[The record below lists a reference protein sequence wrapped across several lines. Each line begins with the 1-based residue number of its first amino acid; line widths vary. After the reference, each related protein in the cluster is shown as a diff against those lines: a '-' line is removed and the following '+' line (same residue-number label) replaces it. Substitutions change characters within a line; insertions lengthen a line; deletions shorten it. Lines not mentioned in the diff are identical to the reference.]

1 MIVNWPGFLR
11 SDAMHNGVKICLGCI
26 LMFWI
31 GGISY
36 AQDFGT
42 DKAARAFP
50 FEVNDSVQV
59 NVDLISGTHG
69 YPVGYAAHLETD
81 VCSDD
86 LCKPVSITIRWD
98 LLGQFTSYH
107 TTDEH
112 SLTKFDHIPLTEADH
127 DQLHGILSDTAAVL
141 RDYNV
146 EDMIDTAVFLPS
158 QQIDAVTRPTSLTFS
173 AATVEGAL
181 YTVYT
186 LWHFTNGAIRARM
199 KTYTRSLMSDD
210 AVLKSMLASEN
221 RDYVRFVFQNLTTE
235 QRNRLEK
242 DIVKLVGS
250 SDTYIPHFA
259 LAQLEDS
266 LLSLPNIQQQ
276 LLIYFPVADNTLKNA
291 LLGRLASVPMDANV
305 MIVLLSSLSNLQEH
319 HITKALDIIEN
330 NKPRIDERIRE
341 TLEIL
346 SRSQDRAIAQQ
357 ARNTL
362 SKIN

>member
-1 MIVNWPGFLR
+1 MINLPGFLR

-36 AQDFGT
+36 AQDFGKP
-42 DKAARAFP
+42 DKTVLAFP

-59 NVDLISGTHG
+59 NVDLISGTGG

-86 LCKPVSITIRWD
+86 LCKPVSITIQWD

-107 TTDEH
+107 TTNEH
-112 SLTKFDHIPLTEADH
+112 SLTKFDHIPFTEADH
-127 DQLHGILSDTAAVL
+127 DQLHSILSDTAAIL
-141 RDYNV
+141 RDYEV
-146 EDMIDTAVFLPS
+146 EDMIDTGSFLPS
-158 QQIDAVTRPTSLTFS
+158 QQVDAVTRPTSLRFS

-186 LWHFTNGAIRARM
+186 LWHFTNGAIRAQM
-199 KTYTRSLMSDD
+199 KAYTKSLMSDD
-210 AVLKSMLASEN
+210 VVLKSMLAVEN
-221 RDYVRFVFQNLTTE
+221 RDYVSFVFKNLAEE
-235 QRNRLEK
+235 QYARVSE
-242 DIVKLVGS
+242 DIVQLVGS
-250 SDTYIPHFA
+250 EDTYIPHLA

-266 LLSLPNIQQQ
+266 VLSSPDQQQQ
-276 LLIYFPVADNTLKNA
+276 LLSYLSQADDPLKNA
-291 LLGRLASVPMDANV
+291 LLDRLASVSMDANV

-330 NKPRIDERIRE
+330 NKLRIDERIRE
-341 TLEIL
+341 KLEIL